1 MYCAGRYI
9 TDIGVRKD
17 VVKVEVEDLAA
28 HLGWRR
34 AFKQPHQQE
43 PVKKK
48 TQPHHEQHM
57 NKKLLPLKRKRDFW
71 GFRKIV
77 PDRWEF
83 ANDCFRRGE
92 KRLLCDI
99 HRRKVTQPSTA
110 AATTGAVT
118 VVGAAA
124 ANAIPMALPVVS
136 PVCSGE
142 EQVLSSSS
150 SPEPPAA
157 TLTQPSGSGSAASG
171 DVGEENERLR
181 RENARLARELAQMK
195 KLCNNILLLMSK
207 YAATQQLDAVAKAAS
222 AAAGN
227 CSGESVDAAPPPPPP
242 SILELMPSCRGAP
255 AELQA
260 DEEDKMSAR
269 LFGVSIGRKRMR
281 GGSAGGDSDSG
292 EELVRHAA
300 EVKPEPMDAQPP
312 ETAEHHQPATEQQ
325 AWPIYRPTPVRAG
338 NGSDRSGSDH
348 DGSNSR

>member
-1 MYCAGRYI
+1 MDFFSDRIIRY
-9 TDIGVRKD
+9 
-17 VVKVEVEDLAA
+17 
-28 HLGWRR
+28 
-34 AFKQPHQQE
+34 HQ
-43 PVKKK
+43 
-48 TQPHHEQHM
+48 
-57 NKKLLPLKRKRDFW
+57 

-99 HRRKVTQPSTA
+99 HRRKVTPAS
-110 AATTGAVT
+110 ATGVVT
-118 VVGAAA
+118 VAAS
-124 ANAIPMALPVVS
+124 AIPIALPVGS

-150 SPEPPAA
+150 SPEPPA
-157 TLTQPSGSGSAASG
+157 TLTQPSGSGSATASG

-181 RENARLARELAQMK
+181 RENARLARELGQMK

-207 YAATQQLDAVAKAAS
+207 YAATQQLDAAAHQIDAAAK
-222 AAAGN
+222 AGN
-227 CSGESVDAAPPPPPP
+227 CSGESVEAAPPPPPPPP
-242 SILELMPSCRGAP
+242 SILELMPSCPP
-255 AELQA
+255 AAVEA
-260 DEEDKMSAR
+260 EPGTTEDEEDQMSAR

-281 GGSAGGDSDSG
+281 GGGDGDSG
-292 EELVRHAA
+292 EEPLRHNHNAAA

-312 ETAEHHQPATEQQ
+312 PLEHHPHATEPQ

-338 NGSDRSGSDH
+338 SGSDRSGSDH